1 MEGRNKKLL
10 LSLLVLV
17 LLVSIGKETYALFTN
32 EVSSIVQNYGTGT
45 LKLSYSNTSINLDN
59 AYPMTD
65 EDGMNQSDSTITI
78 TNTGTLAYKFNVI
91 LDPSSDSTIS
101 SDLIRV
107 SMDGENPAA
116 LSTDSNIIIRDV
128 ILNPGSSRTFTIK
141 LWIPN
146 TVSSSDILNKKFSA
160 SLTSTGIA
168 VKNMEDSN
176 GTVLI
181 GGGPL
186 YDYIKNNADTTTQI
200 DFNQTSEQ
208 SNTNGIYT
216 TTNTDSGNPVYYYRG
231 NVDNHVLFANMCWRI
246 VRTTETGGVKLI
258 YDGVPSNG
266 QCNNRREATI
276 IGSSAFNENGDSPAY
291 VGYMYGTVYTP
302 IKQDLSALSGS
313 IVFGNDITYANGTYT
328 LKDTYTLTDVGNW
341 STEQETIASKYHYTC
356 FTSGNTCQEVNYIC
370 LSAVS
375 GSLVLYFELSDGKNH
390 LDILKEM
397 LNNSSNTN
405 NSVAKTAVDA
415 WYQAN
420 MTNYTSQLE
429 DTVFCND
436 RSYDVSGTGY
446 DKDATNIENIEDD
459 NGINGLIFNAAR
471 RLFSIFTTNTTP
483 TLVCQNVNDKFTVSS
498 NKGNGALTYPVGLI
512 TADEI
517 IYAGA
522 VGNHSSNTSFYLY
535 NYNGYSNWALSP
547 YVIDG
552 FFASEFEFSSYVY
565 YSSVYYSDDGLRPV
579 VSLKPGIKITGGSG
593 TSTDPF
599 VIAKPSLYDYIKS
612 NADTTTTI
620 DFSKTSEE
628 SSTNGI
634 YTTTNT
640 DSGNPIYYYRGNVDN
655 RVIFANFCWRIVRTT
670 ETGGVKLIYDGVPS
684 NGQCN
689 NTGSNSTIGSSK
701 FNTNSNDNAY
711 VGYMFG
717 TAGSSTYAS
726 THANTNDSTIKGVID
741 TWYHDNMTSY
751 TSQLEDA
758 VWCNDRSVVTDLMN
772 SNGGYYSSYT
782 TSGYGKNNT
791 LYGPASR
798 VGYKVSNPTPTLKC
812 AQDNDKFT
820 VNTSN
825 GNGALTYPVG
835 LITADEMTYAGG
847 KYYSSS
853 SDGNS
858 SFYLYTG
865 QEYWALSPYTF
876 YSSNAYEFS
885 LFSTGRLC
893 NFGVTTSTGVRPSV
907 SLQPGIAMTGGGSG
921 TSADPFV
928 IG

>member
-32 EVSSIVQNYGTGT
+32 EVSSIVQSYGTGT

-65 EDGMNQSDSTITI
+65 TDGMNQSDNTITI
-78 TNTGTLAYKFNVI
+78 TNIGTLAYKFNVI

-107 SMDGENPAA
+107 SMDGENPAT

-141 LWIPN
+141 LWINSN
-146 TVSSSDILNKKFSA
+146 TSSSDILNKKFSA

-168 VKNMEDSN
+168 VKNMADSD

-181 GGGPL
+181 GNYTGPL
-186 YDYIKNNADTTTQI
+186 YDYIKNNADTTTTI
-200 DFNQTSEQ
+200 DFSKTSEA

-266 QCNNRREATI
+266 QCNNTGDAATI
-276 IGSSAFNENGDSPAY
+276 GKSAFNNNNNDNAY
-291 VGYMYGTVYTP
+291 VGYMFGTT
-302 IKQDLSALSGS
+302 GS
-313 IVFGNDITYANGTYT
+313 STYA
-328 LKDTYTLTDVGNW
+328 
-341 STEQETIASKYHYTC
+341 STHT
-356 FTSGNTCQEVNYIC
+356 
-370 LSAVS
+370 
-375 GSLVLYFELSDGKNH
+375 
-390 LDILKEM
+390 
-397 LNNSSNTN
+397 NTN
-405 NSVAKTAVDA
+405 DSTIKKTIDT
-415 WYQAN
+415 WYGNN
-420 MTNYTSQLE
+420 MTSYTSQLE
-429 DTVFCND
+429 DAVWCND
-436 RSYDVSGTGY
+436 RSIVTDLANSNGGSFSSYTTFGYGTYGTIYGPTSRVGYNVS
-446 DKDATNIENIEDD
+446 NP
-459 NGINGLIFNAAR
+459 
-471 RLFSIFTTNTTP
+471 TP
-483 TLVCQNVNDKFTVSS
+483 TLKCAQDNDKFTVNAS
-498 NKGNGALTYPVGLI
+498 NGNGALDYPVGLI
-512 TADEI
+512 TADEMA
-517 IYAGA
+517 YAG
-522 VGNHSSNTSFYLY
+522 GKYYSSSSDANKSFYLY
-535 NYNGYSNWALSP
+535 TGQNYWALSP
-547 YVIDG
+547 
-552 FFASEFEFSSYVY
+552 FLFN
-565 YSSVYYSDDGLRPV
+565 SSVAYGFYLDPIGNLTRNYVTYSRGVRPS
-579 VSLKPGIKITGGSG
+579 VSLQPGIEVTGGTG
-593 TSTDPF
+593 TATDPF
-599 VIAKPSLYDYIKS
+599 VIAKPSLYDYIKG

-620 DFSKTSEE
+620 DFSKTSEA

-640 DSGNPIYYYRGNVDN
+640 DSGNPVYYYRGNVDN

-689 NTGSNSTIGSSK
+689 NTGDNSTIGSSS
-701 FNTNSNDNAY
+701 FNTNNNDNAY

-717 TAGSSTYAS
+717 TTGSSTYAS
-726 THANTNDSTIKGVID
+726 THTNTNDSTIKGVID
-741 TWYHDNMTSY
+741 TWYHNNMTSY

-758 VWCNDRSVVTDLMN
+758 VWCNDRSIVTD
-772 SNGGYYSSYT
+772 SSYT
-782 TSGYGKNNT
+782 TLGYGTKET

-798 VGYKVSNPTPTLKC
+798 VGYRVSNPTPTLKC
-812 AQDNDKFT
+812 TQDNDKFT
-820 VNTSN
+820 VNASN
-825 GNGALTYPVG
+825 GNGSLTYPVG
-835 LITADEMTYAGG
+835 LITADEMVYAGAVFDP
-847 KYYSSS
+847 SNP
-853 SDGNS
+853 NS

-865 QEYWALSPYTF
+865 QGFWTLSPYGF
-876 YSSNAYEFS
+876 DYSVAVEFHLGSASGLYSNVGNS
-885 LFSTGRLC
+885 RW
-893 NFGVTTSTGVRPSV
+893 VRPSV

-921 TSADPFV
+921 TAADPFV